1 MIEYT
6 YRARDARGEA
16 VRGQMNAPTTHAVV
30 EHLRA
35 RALTAVEVRKRPRV
49 ARTLVPL
56 RQASRAPALIV
67 ALRTLGTLLAMGL
80 PIRRALEIVIESTR
94 RQAFREGF
102 RAVLASVE
110 NGESLGTAMEQHSD
124 LFSPMVIALVHAGE
138 RGGLLAETLERHA
151 SHLEQQHALRRRLL
165 TMMIYP
171 SVVLCT
177 ALGLVG
183 FLLLSVLPMFATLF
197 EQLRVEE
204 PLPLRAALA
213 LPSLFSPAN
222 CALAVLL
229 AGLFGAAIY
238 RKRSALRLPVIEP
251 LREKAV
257 TAGFA
262 RALAGLLKAGVP
274 LSEALLCLR
283 PVLAL
288 ERYRKALD
296 RILSG
301 LRDGN
306 TLASASEMQG
316 VFDPLFIH
324 LIRVGEETGTLDLQL
339 YRLAEWFE
347 RDLNEATA
355 RAAALIEPALILG
368 IGALV
373 GTIVFSVFVPLYS
386 LVGSV
391 R

>member
-1 MIEYT
+1 
-6 YRARDARGEA
+6 
-16 VRGQMNAPTTHAVV
+16 
-30 EHLRA
+30 
-35 RALTAVEVRKRPRV
+35 
-49 ARTLVPL
+49 
-56 RQASRAPALIV
+56 
-67 ALRTLGTLLAMGL
+67 
-80 PIRRALEIVIESTR
+80 
-94 RQAFREGF
+94 
-102 RAVLASVE
+102 
-110 NGESLGTAMEQHSD
+110 
-124 LFSPMVIALVHAGE
+124 
-138 RGGLLAETLERHA
+138 
-151 SHLEQQHALRRRLL
+151 LRRRLL

-229 AGLFGAAIY
+229 AGLLGAAIY

-274 LSEALLCLR
+274 LSEALLCVR